1 MRHHPSLVLA
11 FSLIT
16 VAGLALPPGA
26 LAGERAALVAA
37 GEFHTCAATTSGPV
51 LCWGRNADGQLGDGT
66 TTQRLTP
73 VSVVGF
79 PGPAQGIAAGG
90 GDDGTAT
97 HAHTCA
103 ITLTGGVMCWGANS
117 HGQLGNNSTVSS
129 STPVQVSGLTSGV
142 SAIATGGT
150 HSCALT
156 DAGSIWCWGW
166 NASGQLGNNST
177 TDSLVPVQVTGLTS
191 GATRV
196 TAGHSHTCA
205 VVSGA
210 AKCWGAGGNGQLG
223 WGSQSGSNVPIQV
236 TGLNSGVA
244 SIAAGWRFTCAV
256 IAGGAAK
263 CWGHNQNGQLGIGTT
278 SPYELSPVQV
288 NGLTTGVVSVAG
300 GRYHTCAQLST
311 GAAYCWG
318 LNGDGQVGDG
328 TNIGRPEPWPSE
340 LTAGTIRL
348 AAGSRHTCAVTASG
362 AARCWGYNLYGQ
374 VGINSADSQYQPVAA
389 WTLGGWPSMDA
400 NADGRSDFFW
410 RHAVQGDVWLWLM
423 NGASKMAELYINTVA
438 DPNWQIRA
446 LADFDSDGKTDILW
460 RHATTGMIYLWT
472 LGRDPALIETYVST
486 VDTAY
491 DIVSV
496 ADYEGHG
503 KATIVWRHATTGELW
518 GWVMEGATKVEESY
532 IATVDPAF
540 RFAGSG
546 DLNGDG
552 LADVVWRH
560 ATSGEVWVWVV
571 GESITAGWVGT
582 VEDLGFEIVGVTDY
596 TGDSK
601 ADLLWRHATSGEV
614 WLWAMDGLSKVSE
627 SYVGTVPDT
636 GYRIVGSGD
645 YDLDGKA
652 DILWHHNT
660 RGEVWVWFMEGPVKR
675 SEARVGSVPDVLYQI
690 VKVP

>member
-1 MRHHPSLVLA
+1 MRHRPSLVFVLVLTA
-11 FSLIT
+11 VT
-16 VAGLALPPGA
+16 GLAVPPA
-26 LAGERAALVAA
+26 AHAGERAVLVA
-37 GEFHTCAATTSGPV
+37 GGHRHTCAVTASGKV
-51 LCWGRNADGQLGDGT
+51 LCWGSNAYGQLGDGT
-66 TTQRLTP
+66 NGWRLTP
-73 VSVVGF
+73 TTVSGLGANV
-79 PGPAQGIAAGG
+79 QGIAAGG
-90 GDDGTAT
+90 GGFAGDGFS
-97 HAHTCA
+97 HTCA
-103 ITLTGGVMCWGANS
+103 LTAAGGVMCWGSNS
-117 HGQLGNNSTVSS
+117 HGQLGNNSTTDSP
-129 STPVQVSGLTSGV
+129 TPVQVSGLTSGV
-142 SAIATGGT
+142 NAIAAGGAHT
-150 HSCALT
+150 CALT
-156 DAGSIWCWGW
+156 DAGAVLCWGL
-166 NASGQLGNNST
+166 NENGQLGNG
-177 TDSLVPVQVTGLTS
+177 SLTNRWTPVQVNGITS
-191 GATRV
+191 GATSI

-205 VVSGA
+205 VV
-210 AKCWGAGGNGQLG
+210 
-223 WGSQSGSNVPIQV
+223 
-236 TGLNSGVA
+236 
-244 SIAAGWRFTCAV
+244 
-256 IAGGAAK
+256 GGAAK
-263 CWGHNQNGQLGIGTT
+263 CWGYGLDGQLGTGTQDDSGVPIQVVGLTNGVASITAGQHFTCAVTVGGAAKCWGTNEYGELGIGTQT
-278 SPYELSPVQV
+278 PWELSPVQV
-288 NGLTTGVVSVAG
+288 SGLTSGIVGVAAG
-300 GRYHTCAQLST
+300 WYHACAVT
-311 GAAYCWG
+311 NAGAVLCWG
-318 LNGDGQVGDG
+318 NNSSGELGDG
-328 TNIGRPEPWPSE
+328 TNNPHLTPEPSH
-340 LTAGTIRL
+340 LTAGARGLDLGSHHSCAIT
-348 AAGSRHTCAVTASG
+348 AGGAV
-362 AARCWGYNLYGQ
+362 RCWGFNGNGALGN
-374 VGINSADSQYQPVAA
+374 NSTLDVNEPLAV
-389 WTLGGWPSMDA
+389 WTLGGWPPNDA

-540 RFAGSG
+540 RFVGSG

-582 VEDLGFEIVGVTDY
+582 VEDLGFEIVGVTDC

-601 ADLLWRHATSGEV
+601 ADLLWRHAARGEV
-614 WLWAMDGLSKVSE
+614 WLWTMNGLSKVSE
-627 SYVGTVPDT
+627 SYVGMVPDT

-652 DILWHHNT
+652 DILWHHAT
-660 RGEVWVWFMEGPVKR
+660 LGEVWVWLMDGAVKR
-675 SEARVGSVPDVLYQI
+675 SDRLIDVVPDTGYRI
-690 VKVP
+690 VR